1 MIPFSR
7 PTLRGQELKY
17 VREALEGLH
26 LAGHGP
32 FTRRVEDFLTRHFNA
47 PMVLLTNSCSAALE
61 IAALLSVRPGDE
73 VIAPSFTFPT
83 TASAFV
89 RCGATIV
96 FADVDAETLNIDP
109 AAVEAAVTPRTRA
122 IVGVHYAGV
131 GCDVDALSAIAASAG
146 AIFVEDAAHAFGAT
160 YRNRPLGTFGSL
172 AAISFH
178 ETKNVTSGE
187 GGALIVNDDAL
198 MERAQF
204 IRDCGTNR
212 MQFLNRMVNEYTWV
226 DLGSAH
232 APSDLT
238 AALLL
243 AQIEDLASIT
253 SERLALWGRYH
264 EAFAPLEQ
272 AGRVRRPCV
281 PLEAGHNGHIYRLLI
296 DDASRR
302 ADVLAALQQ
311 QGIGATFHYVPLH
324 SSPAGRKHGRVA
336 GSMAVTHDIASRII
350 RLPLYNSLTKSDQ
363 ETVIQAVEC
372 VLS

>member
-1 MIPFSR
+1 MIPLNR
-7 PTLRGQELKY
+7 PTLRGKELKY
-17 VREALEGLH
+17 LREALEGLH

-32 FTRRVEDFLTRHFNA
+32 FTNRAEDFLTRHFNA

-61 IAALLSVRPGDE
+61 IAALLTVQPGDE
-73 VIAPSFTFPT
+73 VIVPSFTFPT

-96 FADVDAETLNIDP
+96 FADIDSETLNIDP
-109 AAVEAAVTPRTRA
+109 AAVKESVTARTRA

-131 GCDVDALSAIAASAG
+131 GCDVDALSSIAASAG
-146 AIFVEDAAHAFGAT
+146 ATFVEDAAHAFGAT
-160 YRNRPLGTFGSL
+160 YRNRPLGTFGGL

-187 GGALIVNDDAL
+187 GGALVVNDDAL

-204 IRDCGTNR
+204 VRDRGTNR
-212 MQFLNRMVNEYTWV
+212 MQFLNKTVDEYTWV
-226 DLGSAH
+226 DLGSAY

-243 AQIEDLASIT
+243 AQIEDVASIT

-272 AGRVRRPCV
+272 AGRIRRPCV
-281 PLEAGHNGHIYRLLI
+281 PPEAGHNAHIYHLLI
-296 DDASRR
+296 DDAARR
-302 ADVLAALQQ
+302 ADVLAALQK

-336 GSMAVTHDIASRII
+336 GSMAVTDDVASRII
-350 RLPLYNSLTKSDQ
+350 RLPLYSSLTESDQ
-363 ETVIQAVEC
+363 DAVIQAVER

>member
-1 MIPFSR
+1 M
-7 PTLRGQELKY
+7 LRGKEMKY
-17 VREALEGLH
+17 IREALEGLH

-32 FTRRVEDFLTRHFNA
+32 FTKRVEDFLTRHFNA
-47 PMVLLTNSCSAALE
+47 PKVLLTNSGSAALE
-61 IAALLSVRPGDE
+61 IAALLSVQPGDE
-73 VIAPSFTFPT
+73 VIVPSFTFPT

-96 FADVDAETLNIDP
+96 FADVDSETLNIDP
-109 AAVEAAVTPRTRA
+109 TAVEEAVTPRTRA

-146 AIFVEDAAHAFGAT
+146 AIFVEDAAHAFGAA

-187 GGALIVNDDAL
+187 GGALVVNDAAL
-198 MERAQF
+198 VERAHF
-204 IRDCGTNR
+204 VRDCGTNR
-212 MQFLNRMVNEYTWV
+212 MQFLNKMVNGYTWV
-226 DLGSAH
+226 DLGSAY

-243 AQIEDLASIT
+243 AQIEDVASIT

-272 AGRVRRPCV
+272 AGRVRRPFV
-281 PLEAGHNGHIYRLLI
+281 PLGAGHNAHIYRLLL

-311 QGIGATFHYVPLH
+311 EEIGATLHYVPLH
-324 SSPAGRKHGRVA
+324 SSPAGRKHGRIA
-336 GSMAVTHDIASRII
+336 GSMAVTDDVASRMV
-350 RLPLYNSLTKSDQ
+350 RLPMYNSLTESDQ
-363 ETVIQAVEC
+363 ETVIEAVER